1 MEQKAFPQL
10 VKAGV
15 EQLVKA
21 ILEQLVKAKASL
33 EQLVDKQGELKLDTM
48 CQIISSPLC
57 CCMHTYSQHYC
68 PPFFVINN
76 ILSLL
81 RPL

>member
-1 MEQKAFPQL
+1 MEQKSFPQL

-33 EQLVDKQGELKLDTM
+33 EQLVDKQGEFKHIDTM
-48 CQIISSPLC
+48 CQTL
-57 CCMHTYSQHYC
+57 MLYAYMLTL
-68 PPFFVINN
+68 
-76 ILSLL
+76 LSTFL
-81 RPL
+81 RHQQRT

>member
-21 ILEQLVKAKASL
+21 SMEQLVKAKAIL
-33 EQLVDKQGELKLDTM
+33 EQLVDKQGEFK
-48 CQIISSPLC
+48 
-57 CCMHTYSQHYC
+57 H
-68 PPFFVINN
+68 
-76 ILSLL
+76 
-81 RPL
+81 

>member
-21 ILEQLVKAKASL
+21 ILEQLVKAKAVL
-33 EQLVDKQGELKLDTM
+33 EQLVDKQGEFKLDTM
-48 CQIISSPLC
+48 CQIISSLVLLYAYILTTLLSAFLRHQQ
-57 CCMHTYSQHYC
+57 HT
-68 PPFFVINN
+68 
-76 ILSLL
+76 
-81 RPL
+81 